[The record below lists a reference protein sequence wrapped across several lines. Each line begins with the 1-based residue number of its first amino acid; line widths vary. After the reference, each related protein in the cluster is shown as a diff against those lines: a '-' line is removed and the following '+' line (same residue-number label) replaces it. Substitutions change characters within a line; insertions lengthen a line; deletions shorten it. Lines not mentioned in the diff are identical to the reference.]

1 PRAVQSVALSKD
13 GSLLLTMDG
22 QYARVFDVNGAKPTV
37 LLSQKR
43 PVTTAALSPD
53 AKYVVTGGKDDLAVL
68 WSVDGKQ
75 IVTLKGHHQDVLDA
89 EFSSDGKFVVTASA
103 DTTARVWSVPDGLET
118 AELVGHAK
126 RVLAACFSPKRRLV
140 V

>member
-1 PRAVQSVALSKD
+1 ILATGSGDGNVRLWSVPAWQQLMSLPHAGRPVNSLSFSADSSLLATGGNDKLARVWGVASGDLRQSFPHPRAVQSVALSKD

-22 QYARVFDVNGAKPTV
+22 QYARVFDVNGAKPPV

-68 WSVDGKQ
+68 W
-75 IVTLKGHHQDVLDA
+75 
-89 EFSSDGKFVVTASA
+89 
-103 DTTARVWSVPDGLET
+103 R
-118 AELVGHAK
+118 
-126 RVLAACFSPKRRLV
+126 
-140 V
+140 